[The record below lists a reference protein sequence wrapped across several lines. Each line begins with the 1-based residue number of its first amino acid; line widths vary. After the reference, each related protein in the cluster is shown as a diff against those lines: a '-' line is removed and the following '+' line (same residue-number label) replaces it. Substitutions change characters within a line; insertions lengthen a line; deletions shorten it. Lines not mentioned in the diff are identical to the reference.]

1 MNMRFLIF
9 AVTYLFLGMLLNLL
23 YLIMLPFTIISDP
36 LRTRYFRIFYKFHQI
51 VSNLFWETRMT
62 GCPAGKSP
70 RPVIFILN
78 HQTVLD
84 SLPIYLAYPHLCKM
98 VVFSGIRW
106 LPVIGFIHMFLK
118 NIFVNRASKTNRKEA
133 LEQSVLYLKQGFSI
147 IFAPEGTLNPTGSL
161 MPFKIGPFRLACETG
176 VPVIPVRQESRALF
190 GNEKRLKLFPGS
202 LKIHFFEPIDT
213 TDKRPEDVRDIA
225 FERIQSLRFT

>member
-1 MNMRFLIF
+1 MNTRFVIF
-9 AVTYLFLGMLLNLL
+9 AMTYLSFGVLLNLL
-23 YLIMLPFTIISDP
+23 YLILLPFVIVSDP
-36 LRTRYFRIFYKFHQI
+36 LRTQYFKIFYKFHQV

-62 GCPAGKSP
+62 GYPAGKSS
-70 RPVIFILN
+70 RPVIFIIN

-84 SLPIYLAYPHLCKM
+84 SMPIYLAYPHLCKM

-118 NIFVNRASKTNRKEA
+118 NIFINRASKSSRKAA
-133 LEQSVLYLKQGFSI
+133 LEKSALYLKQGFSI
-147 IFAPEGTLNPTGSL
+147 IFAPEGTLNPKESL

-176 VPVIPVRQESRALF
+176 VPVIPVRQETRALF
-190 GNEKRLKLFPGS
+190 GNEKRLKLLPGS

-213 TDKRPEDVRDIA
+213 TNKRPEDVRDIA
-225 FERIQSLRFT
+225 FERIQSLRFI